1 MIKILVIDHAGSC
14 RGIRKVLPETGIP
27 GFKINFTTSYRD
39 ILEGFRETVYDVC
52 VIDSAAGNGPK
63 LFAQARSL
71 GYAAPVI
78 LVTSNDPGEAVNA
91 IRSGV
96 ADCLIR
102 DDMTAAGIERLIC
115 SVVEQAKE
123 SAQQNE
129 RAQRYL
135 ALIDN
140 ADEIIFTHDLTGNL
154 TSMNT
159 AAEQLIGYAQD
170 EWLSQPISKI
180 VGYAHREVAQ
190 QMIQQTLDTRRHARE
205 RIGCRYVETKPGL
218 LNGLLAARLHRECLF
233 CPRRVHTRA
242 TTGFTGCDGIFGRGC
257 TENGIGGYLQ
267 LRWRNRR
274 IDRLSELSHSGASKR
289 LRKRSEGHRC
299 FERAAP
305 E

>member
-39 ILEGFRETVYDVC
+39 ILEGFRETAYDVC

-78 LVTSNDPGEAVNA
+78 LVISNDSGEAVNA

-115 SVVEQAKE
+115 SVVEQAKA

-140 ADEIIFTHDLTGNL
+140 ADEIIFTHDLKGNL

-159 AAEQLIGYAQD
+159 AGEQLVGYAQD
-170 EWLSQPISKI
+170 EWLSQPVSKI

-190 QMIQQTLDTRRHARE
+190 QTIQQTLDTRRQASCEIEIVTSQGERVLVDASLHLVYQQGEAVEVQWVARDLHAPNRS
-205 RIGCRYVETKPGL
+205 
-218 LNGLLAARLHRECLF
+218 AAGFFRNAHLHKTSRSS
-233 CPRRVHTRA
+233 A
-242 TTGFTGCDGIFGRGC
+242 
-257 TENGIGGYLQ
+257 Q
-267 LRWRNRR
+267 
-274 IDRLSELSHSGASKR
+274 RLSA
-289 LRKRSEGHRC
+289 
-299 FERAAP
+299 
-305 E
+305 